1 MSYRRS
7 GSREARM
14 RKARTAPWSAVLAVA
29 GDDDDRLDDRAAANR
44 QPAPDDVDIDA
55 ELRTQQRQQD
65 EQADQD
71 EQAIRLDPRDRDP
84 ATAAGRGRSPTN
96 MRPPSNG
103 GSGNRLNPASITF
116 SSKALRKFSASHCAA
131 VSGRKGTMWNA
142 RPAAMAR
149 TTLMAGP
156 AAATRI
162 MSRRGCCSA
171 ENFTGTGL
179 A

>member
-71 EQAIRLDPRDRDP
+71 EQAIRLDPRYRDR
-84 ATAAGRGRSPTN
+84 
-96 MRPPSNG
+96 G
-103 GSGNRLNPASITF
+103 GPRQ
-116 SSKALRKFSASHCAA
+116 KAHK
-131 VSGRKGTMWNA
+131 NA
-142 RPAAMAR
+142 PAAQ
-149 TTLMAGP
+149 
-156 AAATRI
+156 
-162 MSRRGCCSA
+162 RRQRKQIEPRQHHVQQQGVA
-171 ENFTGTGL
+171 KIPREPLRGGVGQEGYDVERE